1 MKLAGMRNEMRHL
14 GDARLARAWSPAG
27 YVASTGFGSIKQVHT
42 GATCPTNHP
51 ARRLGVS
58 PP

>member
-1 MKLAGMRNEMRHL
+1 MRSEMRHHI
-14 GDARLARAWSPAG
+14 DAGLARAWSPAA
-27 YVASTGFGSIKQVHT
+27 YVAASTGFASIKQVRDE
-42 GATCPTNHP
+42 ATCPTNHP